1 MGIPAAGSGT
11 VDEVMAVAEH
21 LNETL
26 RFHVAVHDFLS
37 IVFSHRGQQIKQ
49 LVVDVLIASHVPVRA
64 IHLPKK
70 RDDLWGL
77 SVSCFS
83 SLLMLICLLHKKT
96 PATCVTRVE
105 LYDFIC
111 SVEFGHGHFSQRV
124 R

>member
-26 RFHVAVHDFLS
+26 RIHVAIHDFLR
-37 IVFSHRGQQIKQ
+37 IVFSHRGQQIEQ
-49 LVVDVLIASHVPVRA
+49 FVVDVLIASHVPVRA

-77 SVSCFS
+77 SVSCFFFVDVD
-83 SLLMLICLLHKKT
+83 M
-96 PATCVTRVE
+96 
-105 LYDFIC
+105 FITQKN
-111 SVEFGHGHFSQRV
+111 SGHLRNQS
-124 R
+124 